1 MAKIKRGFIVPHAQR
16 YILTGVLVLAPLWVT
31 WLVFQFLFTQL
42 YRIGRPWVVGLSRS
56 VQPVAPELA
65 SFLLEPGF
73 EAAIAVVV
81 TVAGLY
87 LLGWGATKVMGKRL
101 IAGFERVM
109 ERIPLAQAI
118 YGATKKVLA
127 AFQKK
132 PDQLQRVVL
141 INFPSAEMKTVG
153 FLTRILKDATA
164 GQELAAVYVPTA
176 PNPTSGYMEIM
187 PLDQVIP
194 TDWTIDEAMS
204 FIITGGTTG
213 PDKIHY
219 TRGINSERAAT

>member
-1 MAKIKRGFIVPHAQR
+1 M
-16 YILTGVLVLAPLWVT
+16 
-31 WLVFQFLFTQL
+31 
-42 YRIGRPWVVGLSRS
+42 
-56 VQPVAPELA
+56 
-65 SFLLEPGF
+65 
-73 EAAIAVVV
+73 
-81 TVAGLY
+81 
-87 LLGWGATKVMGKRL
+87 
-101 IAGFERVM
+101 
-109 ERIPLAQAI
+109 
-118 YGATKKVLA
+118 LA

-141 INFPSAEMKTVG
+141 INFPSPEMKTVG

-176 PNPTSGYMEIM
+176 PNPTSGYMEIV

-204 FIITGGTTG
+204 FIITGGTSG

-219 TRGINSERAAT
+219 TRAI